1 MRNKIRKKILSLLL
15 AGILAAGL
23 CGCGQEAETQK
34 TRVAMI
40 VKSTESAFWKSV
52 FAGAG
57 AAATEY
63 NINVSFDGPAAEED
77 YETQNEMVR
86 RAMDDGV
93 DVIIFSAV
101 DYNANAEIIDQAA
114 QRGIKII
121 VIDSDVNSSQV
132 SCRIGTNNLQAGI
145 KAAEAALATDDE
157 ELYIGIVNYDVN
169 SANGQQRELGFRQTV
184 EQDPR
189 VKNITTIN
197 VLSTTEDARAGAKEM
212 LLSDSRINVVVTFN
226 EWTSL
231 GVGWAIRDLNRADRI
246 QVVAFDSNV
255 VSVGMLET
263 GEVDALIVQ
272 NPYAMGY
279 LGVETA
285 ANLMNGQTGGPSVVD
300 TATTIVTRENMY
312 EYNAAMDAGI
322 PVIYT
327 AVTDPVAAELASED
341 GTPAGEVTGT
351 SDKLPVEEQLKMIRE
366 MLPQA
371 KTIGIMYTTSEA
383 NSVSA
388 IKEYEDLV
396 GKYDFELVTKGI
408 TTTADVSLAAD
419 DLLSKVDCITNLTDN
434 TVVASLPTILE
445 KANDKKIPVFGSEI
459 EQVKI
464 G

>member
-157 ELYIGIVNYDVN
+157 ELYIGIVNYDGN

-312 EYNAAMDAGI
+312 EPESQKI
-322 PVIYT
+322 
-327 AVTDPVAAELASED
+327 LFSF
-341 GTPAGEVTGT
+341 
-351 SDKLPVEEQLKMIRE
+351 EEE
-366 MLPQA
+366 
-371 KTIGIMYTTSEA
+371 GY
-383 NSVSA
+383 
-388 IKEYEDLV
+388 
-396 GKYDFELVTKGI
+396 
-408 TTTADVSLAAD
+408 
-419 DLLSKVDCITNLTDN
+419 
-434 TVVASLPTILE
+434 
-445 KANDKKIPVFGSEI
+445 
-459 EQVKI
+459 
-464 G
+464 

>member
-1 MRNKIRKKILSLLL
+1 MGESMRKGIRKKILSLLL
-15 AGILAAGL
+15 AGTLAAGV
-23 CGCGQEAETQK
+23 CGCGKEAETQK
-34 TRVAMI
+34 TQVAMI

-52 FAGAG
+52 FAGAR

-63 NINVSFDGPAAEED
+63 NINISFDGPAAEED

-86 RAMDDGV
+86 RAMDHGV
-93 DVIIFSAV
+93 DVIVFSAV
-101 DYNANAEIIDQAA
+101 DYNANAEIINQAA

-121 VIDSDVNSSQV
+121 VIDSDVNSEQV
-132 SCRIGTNNLQAGI
+132 SCRIGTNNLQAGV
-145 KAAEAALATDDE
+145 KAAEAALATDAE

-189 VKNITTIN
+189 VRDITTIN

-231 GVGWAIRDLNRADRI
+231 GVGWAIRDLNRADRT

-285 ANLMNGQTGGPSVVD
+285 ANLMNGQTGGPSVID

-312 EYNAAMDAGI
+312 EPECQKI
-322 PVIYT
+322 
-327 AVTDPVAAELASED
+327 LFSF
-341 GTPAGEVTGT
+341 
-351 SDKLPVEEQLKMIRE
+351 EEE
-366 MLPQA
+366 
-371 KTIGIMYTTSEA
+371 GY
-383 NSVSA
+383 
-388 IKEYEDLV
+388 
-396 GKYDFELVTKGI
+396 
-408 TTTADVSLAAD
+408 
-419 DLLSKVDCITNLTDN
+419 
-434 TVVASLPTILE
+434 
-445 KANDKKIPVFGSEI
+445 
-459 EQVKI
+459 
-464 G
+464 